1 MHSEYSA
8 HHITRLPVLA
18 STFSRLEF
26 QLSNTAASQH
36 LYTSC
41 ICLKRFTEYYFPPS
55 FGLTCTDI
63 FVSLITLM
71 IMLYCIVWMNVHT

>member
-41 ICLKRFTEYYFPPS
+41 ICLKRFTEYYFPPRA
-55 FGLTCTDI
+55 LT
-63 FVSLITLM
+63 FLFP
-71 IMLYCIVWMNVHT
+71 

>member
-18 STFSRLEF
+18 STFFRLEF
-26 QLSNTAASQH
+26 QLSNTAASRH

-41 ICLKRFTEYYFPPS
+41 IRLKRFTEYHFPRHLDS
-55 FGLTCTDI
+55 REI

>member
-41 ICLKRFTEYYFPPS
+41 ICLKRFTEYYFPPHLDS
-55 FGLTCTDI
+55 RALT
-63 FVSLITLM
+63 FLFS
-71 IMLYCIVWMNVHT
+71 